1 VAYRGIILELKK
13 TAITFDESDI
23 LELEKIIIDS
33 DEKKAFQFLKK
44 SIYDKV
50 LHAQQSR

>member
-1 VAYRGIILELKK
+1 MLEIKK
-13 TAITFDESDI
+13 TALSFDENDI
-23 LELEKIIIDS
+23 LELEKIITDS

-50 LHAQQSR
+50 LHAQQSH